1 MRLLVVLQLG
11 CVALFAACGDV
22 PAEAQGP
29 ENYDADT
36 VERLMV
42 GTIEPAAAL
51 IWNSVSTTVSSAGV
65 EERFPKDDR
74 EWAAVRRSAVRLADA
89 GRSLTTGSRARNGGD
104 WAARARQLTAAAEE
118 TVKAA
123 DAKSPDAIL
132 ETGEKIYSACLGC
145 HQRYPGRMQN
155 E

>member
-1 MRLLVVLQLG
+1 MRLLVLLLSG
-11 CVALFAACGDV
+11 FAAALAACSDA

-29 ENYDADT
+29 GSYDADS

-51 IWNSVSTTVSSAGV
+51 IWNSVSTTISVAGV
-65 EERFPKDDR
+65 EETYPRTDQ
-74 EWAAVRRSAVRLADA
+74 EWAAVRRSAVRLGDA
-89 GRSLTTGSRARNGGD
+89 GTSLITGSRSRNGGD
-104 WAARARQLTAAAEE
+104 WASRARQLIAAAEE
-118 TVKAA
+118 TVNAA

-132 ETGEKIYSACLGC
+132 EAGEKIYSACLGC